1 MEKLF
6 VNIFSFMML
15 AYLVERSS
23 EEYYIKDFKYSKSMC
38 IYFINYLLGN
48 LT

>member
-23 EEYYIKDFKYSKSMC
+23 EEYFIKDFEYKKSMY
-38 IYFINYLLGN
+38 IYFKNCLCGN